1 MTTETAAK
9 PSPSAPVK
17 PLRSRIDGML
27 HRHMPAT
34 LTVREIADRAAS
46 DQRLYL
52 TLSVSS
58 ETPYLRTDGWED
70 PWVEVLGHKPDEV
83 DLSRLNGGAPIL
95 ANHDRFTA
103 TGDTPLAGIGAADRA
118 WLEGGRMY
126 ADITVSARAALADLR
141 QDIVDG
147 LVRNVSVAYVIDER
161 VLTKSGGGRQPDEYR
176 VTRWSPHE
184 ISLVDIPADATVGI
198 IAIMC
203 RHRIRHWPPSPRRPR

>member
-1 MTTETAAK
+1 MTTETAA
-9 PSPSAPVK
+9 PLPSATVK
-17 PLRSRIDGML
+17 PLRSRIDGLL

-34 LTVREIADRAAS
+34 LTVREIADRAVA

-58 ETPYLRTDGWED
+58 ETPYLRNDGWED

-118 WLEGGRMY
+118 WLDGGRVY
-126 ADITVSARAALADLR
+126 ADITVSARAATTSKGKVSSLEMRMQGFPFSCRLPHSYMTL
-141 QDIVDG
+141 G
-147 LVRNVSVAYVIDER
+147 LSPVRSTIQRSDFCMRSIISVVIVSV
-161 VLTKSGGGRQPDEYR
+161 
-176 VTRWSPHE
+176 
-184 ISLVDIPADATVGI
+184 IPR
-198 IAIMC
+198 M
-203 RHRIRHWPPSPRRPR
+203 